1 MGRGGRLIGLVVL
14 GAAAL
19 AACAPSAGRSTG
31 FAGLTGAAT
40 ITRDV
45 WGVPH
50 IRANT
55 DLDAVYAL
63 GYAHAQDRLW
73 QMELNRRVG
82 AGRLSEILGRAALN
96 QDRFLRTWG
105 FYRAAQA
112 ALPSLEPRTLE
123 YLRAYA
129 AGVNAFI
136 SAGNLPLEFTLT
148 GAKPEPWQPA
158 DSIVWAKMLA
168 YDLSAN
174 WRDELENAGVVAK
187 IGLEGLRALKPDY
200 PRSGPTVVRLE
211 DYAGA
216 VNLPG
221 LEGPRTEALTL
232 SEVTRQ
238 ALERVDAIAR
248 SLPSS
253 GFDRDKGS
261 NNWVVA
267 GSRTVSGKP
276 LLAND
281 PHLDFSAP
289 SLWYL
294 ADVKG
299 GALSAIG
306 ATLPGLP
313 AVVLGRNERVAWGAT
328 NVAPDTQDLF
338 TLDLKDGAFQTPAG
352 PVKLETRVET
362 IKVGAGEEKITV
374 RTAPGYGPVISD
386 IGNTPNDNGRAVALR
401 YVSLEPGD
409 TTLDA
414 FIGFNLAG
422 NGAEFVQAARRYIA
436 PQQNFVYADLNGT
449 IGYIAPG
456 KIPVRDWNGLLP
468 ASAAAGQNWRGY
480 RAFEDLPQVVN
491 PREGFIV
498 TANNRTLPH
507 QAAQAEYS
515 TYTEPYR
522 AQRIRERLLENP
534 RQTVDS
540 MKDIQADTLSVVA
553 RDLVPDL
560 LALTPRSDAARR
572 LQATVRGW
580 DLRADLRSTGATAFA
595 FYYREL
601 TRIVSDE
608 LGADFKYFN
617 EPVFL
622 ISALRDNSRFCLDAG
637 DASVKSCA
645 DFRARAL
652 ERGALALEAKLGS
665 DPVQW
670 RWERLH
676 VALFDAVLGAAP
688 IVGPLFNRELPTNG
702 SILTV
707 NVGAYNQDTFVQRS
721 GPSYRAVYDLNALD
735 ASQYMHPMG
744 QSGDVLSKHY
754 DDFLRPW
761 RDGQTIPMSQRAGDW
776 GATTVTTLQP

>member
-1 MGRGGRLIGLVVL
+1 MAKRGFGLAVL
-14 GAAAL
+14 VAL
-19 AACAPSAGRSTG
+19 ATLVACAPGAGRTTG
-31 FAGLTGAAT
+31 FTGLTGAVS
-40 ITRDV
+40 ITRDQ

-50 IRANT
+50 IRAST

-82 AGRLSEILGRAALN
+82 AGRLSEILGRAALG
-96 QDRFLRTWG
+96 QDKFLRTWG

-112 ALPSLEPRTLE
+112 AIPSLEPRTLE
-123 YLRAYA
+123 FLRAYA

-136 SAGNLPLEFTLT
+136 SAGSLPLEFTLT

-158 DSIVWAKMLA
+158 DSLVWAKMLA

-174 WRDELENAGVVAK
+174 WQDELENAGIVAK
-187 IGLEGLRALKPDY
+187 LGFEGLRALKRAY
-200 PRSGPTVVRLE
+200 PLGQPTVVRLE

-221 LEGPRTEALTL
+221 LEAPSAPPATL
-232 SEVTRQ
+232 ESVTRE
-238 ALERVDAIAR
+238 ALERVRALQR
-248 SLPSS
+248 SLPVS
-253 GFDRDKGS
+253 GFEKDTGS

-281 PHLDFSAP
+281 PHLSFSAP
-289 SLWYL
+289 SIWYL
-294 ADVKG
+294 ADIKG
-299 GALSAIG
+299 ASLSAIG

-328 NVAPDTQDLF
+328 NTAPDTQDLF
-338 TLDLKDGAFQTPAG
+338 TLELKDGAFQTPLG

-362 IKVGAGEEKITV
+362 IKVGSSEEKITV

-386 IGNTPNDNGRAVALR
+386 ISGAPSDNGQAVALR

-414 FIGFNLAG
+414 FLGFNFARS
-422 NGAEFVQAARRYIA
+422 GADFVQAARRYIA
-436 PQQNFVYADLNGT
+436 PQQNFVYADLDGN
-449 IGYIAPG
+449 IGYVAPG
-456 KIPVRDWNGLLP
+456 KIPVRDWDGALP
-468 ASAAAGQNWRGY
+468 ASAARGQNWRGY
-480 RAFEDLPQVVN
+480 RAFEDLPQVTN

-498 TANNRTLPH
+498 TANNRTLPF
-507 QAAQAEYS
+507 QAAQPEYS

-522 AQRIRERLLENP
+522 AKRIRERLLENP
-534 RQTVDS
+534 RQTVET
-540 MKDIQADTLSVVA
+540 MKDIQADTLSIVA

-560 LALTPRSDAARR
+560 LALSPKSDAARR
-572 LQATVRGW
+572 LQAAVRDW

-601 TRIVSDE
+601 TRMVSDE
-608 LGADFKYFN
+608 LGGDFNYFN

-622 ISALRDNSRFCLDAG
+622 VPALEENSRFCLDAG
-637 DASVKSCA
+637 DPSVKSCA

-652 ERGALALEAKLGS
+652 ERSAAALEAKLGS

-670 RWERLH
+670 LWERLH
-676 VALFDAVLGAAP
+676 VAQFNAVIGAAP
-688 IVGPLFNRELPTNG
+688 IVGPLFNRSLPTNG

-707 NVGAYNQDTFVQRS
+707 NVGAYNQDSFVQRS
-721 GPSYRAVYDLNALD
+721 GPSYRAVYDLSALD

-761 RDGQTIPMSQRAGDW
+761 RDGQTIAMSQRSSDW
-776 GATTVTTLQP
+776 GAVSVTELKP